1 MLISIGLFLILLILF
16 IIGFIYK
23 TLCLIDLNRLKHKL
37 KNGETRIKISKFPN
51 IYRKLFGIDRM
62 LKHSGSGEKN
72 EKLRRRIRYAK
83 AYMLFSLYGVV
94 LLIIMI
100 IVLIVVG
107 SIINST
113 IKTTIYTS
121 KRIIDSHKESS
132 SVSDSSSSQ
141 ANKENDTGDNGW
153 VDKDDSSTGDTN
165 DDDDDDKD
173 DSSESED
180 ESGHSEG
187 GGHY

>member
-23 TLCLIDLNRLKHKL
+23 TICLIDLNRLKHKL
-37 KNGETRIKISKFPN
+37 KNGETRIKLSKFPN
-51 IYRKLFGIDRM
+51 IYRKLFGIDRI
-62 LKHSGSGEKN
+62 LKHSGSANKD

-121 KRIIDSHKESS
+121 KRIIDSRKESS

-141 ANKENDTGDNGW
+141 ANKENDKGDNGW
-153 VDKDDSSTGDTN
+153 VDKDDSSTGDT
-165 DDDDDDKD
+165 DDDDDKD

>member
-23 TLCLIDLNRLKHKL
+23 TICLIDLNRLKHKL
-37 KNGETRIKISKFPN
+37 KNGETRIKLSKFPN
-51 IYRKLFGIDRM
+51 IYRKLFGIDRI
-62 LKHSGSGEKN
+62 LKHSGSANKD

-100 IVLIVVG
+100 IVLIVIG
-107 SIINST
+107 SVINST

-132 SVSDSSSSQ
+132 SVSDSSSQ
-141 ANKENDTGDNGW
+141 ANKENDKEDNGW
-153 VDKDDSSTGDTN
+153 VDKDDSSTDNT
-165 DDDDDDKD
+165 DDDDDKD